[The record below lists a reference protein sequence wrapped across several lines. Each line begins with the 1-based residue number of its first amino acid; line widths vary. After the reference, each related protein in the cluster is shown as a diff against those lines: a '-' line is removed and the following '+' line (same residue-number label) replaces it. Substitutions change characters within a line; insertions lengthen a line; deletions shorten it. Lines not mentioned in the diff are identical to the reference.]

1 MSLQGD
7 SGGPFVLV
15 NPDGRVEVVGLVS
28 WGFKCDSVGM
38 PGVYTKVQF
47 FVDWIKENIQV
58 NNQECTYTEI
68 LKLALK
74 SNCLLRLGNF

>member
-1 MSLQGD
+1 MTSFQGD

-15 NPDGRVEVVGLVS
+15 NSEGRVEVVGLVS

-58 NNQECTYTEI
+58 NNQFRSRN
-68 LKLALK
+68 LFASSHLVRKF
-74 SNCLLRLGNF
+74 SS